1 VLFGLPARFG
11 LGFHCHPPAPA
22 SGHPAAAAFGCPGAR
37 GSIGFA
43 DPGAPIGFGYTM
55 NQKQAG
61 MPVDPRALRV
71 IDALYAS
78 L

>member
-1 VLFGLPARFG
+1 MPAIICSRERQRSG
-11 LGFHCHPPAPA
+11 A
-22 SGHPAAAAFGCPGAR
+22 SLAAAFGCPAAAR
-37 GSIGFA
+37 SPFA
-43 DPGAPIGFGYTM
+43 DPDAHISFDYTM